1 MPSCIS
7 AMPAA
12 AYSGS
17 RSTNPTRRDI
27 MTNLKVA
34 IASALILLTTTACKM
49 AVEALPVTEANAATA
64 STYVTEFSEMHSS
77 IPMGAG
83 SDIEDYQ

>member
-1 MPSCIS
+1 
-7 AMPAA
+7 
-12 AYSGS
+12 
-17 RSTNPTRRDI
+17 

-49 AVEALPVTEANAATA
+49 AVEALPVTEANAAMAA
-64 STYVTEFSEMHSS
+64 STYVTEFSEMHSA